1 MLHLVEDN
9 TMRQTVQ
16 PMDRK
21 MMRELNQNML
31 LNLIRLHAPIS
42 RTQLKKMSGLSLGTI
57 VGITSA
63 LIEQE
68 LVIETGVAESTGGRK
83 PGLLEV
89 YPEGGYVVGIDL
101 REHEV
106 LGAILNLHGNVIYC
120 DSWPAQLRNNGAHA
134 VDILARGTEDFIAR
148 SQIPRSKILGLG
160 CGISGPVNAQ
170 TGVNVDSWILN
181 WHNVELALPLSE
193 RLHIPVFTDNAVN
206 CLACYKKLYGNGQKY
221 RNFLLVTLGRG
232 LGLATVVR
240 DDLFRGAQGIGAEF
254 GHIPFYFEDG
264 RLCECG
270 NYGCLEAYVS
280 HHGILATYRSLAPDA
295 RTLLT
300 IYDLVSLAQQGDQL
314 ALQAF
319 ERTGTYLGAGLATLV
334 NLFNPE
340 CLIIEGSGDWAD
352 LFLKTM
358 HAALHEHI
366 FSQIGHDLELIVE
379 SDADMFNWAR
389 GAGCLVLR
397 DFFSSPIRLDSVE
410 QPEAIRAHSS

>member
-1 MLHLVEDN
+1 
-9 TMRQTVQ
+9 MRQTVQ

-42 RTQLKKMSGLSLGTI
+42 RTQLKKLSGLSLGTI

-68 LVIETGVAESTGGRK
+68 LVVETGVAASTGGRK

-106 LGAILNLHGNVIYC
+106 LGAILNLHGNIIYR
-120 DSWPAQLRNNGAHA
+120 DSWPAQLRNNAVHA
-134 VDILARGTEDFIAR
+134 VDIVAHGTDAFIAR

-160 CGISGPVNAQ
+160 CGVSGPVNAQ

-181 WHNVELALPLSE
+181 WHNVELARPLSE
-193 RLHIPVFTDNAVN
+193 RLHVPVFTDNAVN

-232 LGLATVVR
+232 LGLATMIR
-240 DDLFRGAQGIGAEF
+240 DDPFRGAQGIGAEF

-280 HHGILATYRSLAPDA
+280 HHGILATYRSLVPDA
-295 RTLLT
+295 PGLT
-300 IYDLVSLAQQGDQL
+300 IQDLVKLAQEGDKP
-314 ALQAF
+314 ALQAL

-340 CLIIEGSGDWAD
+340 CLIIEGSRDWAN
-352 LFLKTM
+352 LFLHTM
-358 HAALHEHI
+358 KSSLSEHI
-366 FSQIGHDLELIVE
+366 FSQIGRDLELIIE
-379 SDADMFNWAR
+379 SDADLFNWAR

-397 DFFSSPIRLDSVE
+397 DFFSSPIRLSLNSME
-410 QPEAIRAHSS
+410 QQETTRARSS